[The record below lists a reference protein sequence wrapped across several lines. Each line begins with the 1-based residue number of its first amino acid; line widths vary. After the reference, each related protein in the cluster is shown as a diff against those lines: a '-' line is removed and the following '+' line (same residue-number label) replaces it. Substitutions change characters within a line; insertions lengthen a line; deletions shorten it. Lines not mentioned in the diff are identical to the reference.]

1 MLRTSDQN
9 IVTPVDVGDRHWG
22 KDFLWKIL
30 ICAGVTTV
38 LSYALYIVGTKH
50 FSVDPALSDQGWASY
65 IGIIFAT
72 AVALAG
78 SLVAI
83 ALATRAQES
92 GNAQLELSKLA
103 NEIAERQSTESTL
116 AVEGTA
122 QYQQFKSMLITIPAM
137 LRRAHRDRLFEQDGN
152 IGMLAHMVE
161 IIGVAITT
169 WLASN
174 VPATVVELAGII
186 EKQKVPALPRE
197 KRLTVESQLYFEFAI
212 SSLQYDLAAL
222 RVALSEP
229 PEQRLHVSLRMQLM
243 RLLHGT
249 YALVHELDDLL
260 EFANIILHEKPQEF
274 TILQRKFIEH
284 AWPIAQLNRNLQLTN
299 DFDNFAEEIWLRQ
312 ANSLTP
318 MGRLGESAF
327 SGEHHGGVLLALHDS
342 GHAEAL
348 TAIQRVLRTKED
360 PQSAQVV
367 RLDNGAWIKQA
378 AALESGIV
386 PIFLVTEAL
395 TDRLLQL
402 HAFLAQ
408 EAAAK
413 WPRRILVIDQVEQP
427 AGAAVSAKHLSFSE
441 TITCWHY
448 FAAVATVLDI
458 GEREALHDS
467 DPVIRNIILAARPGV
482 DRHREAGD
490 WDSLVRGKRQALLK
504 MIEGAAATES
514 EPVPDLEEHASA
526 VVDLCE
532 RTIDI
537 VLGRLA
543 HGDDHGAG
551 FPSFDADDPGYASLA
566 ATVRQLGELPLLDRP
581 LFNFPRSSGYIHFS
595 GDNID
600 LALPGTT
607 VFGVAYLDAHFAVPA
622 SPLLTLLAERPA
634 YQLF

>member
-1 MLRTSDQN
+1 MSGTSDLD
-9 IVTPVDVGDRHWG
+9 IVVPVDTSEPHWG
-22 KDFLWKIL
+22 NDFLKKIL
-30 ICAGVTTV
+30 ICAGITTG
-38 LSYALYIVGTKH
+38 LSYLLYLLGTKQ
-50 FSVDPALSDQGWASY
+50 FSVSPALSDQGWASY

-92 GNAQLELSKLA
+92 GNAQLALSRLA
-103 NEIAERQSTESTL
+103 NDIAERQSTESTL

-152 IGMLAHMVE
+152 IAMLDHMVE
-161 IIGVAITT
+161 IIGAAMTT

-174 VPATVVELAGII
+174 VPATVVEMAGII
-186 EKQKVPALPRE
+186 ERQKVPAQPRE
-197 KRLTVESQLYFEFAI
+197 KRLTVETQLYFEFAI

-222 RVALSEP
+222 RVSLGEP
-229 PEQRLHVSLRMQLM
+229 AEQRSHLSLRMQLL

-260 EFANIILHEKPQEF
+260 EFANIIRNEDPHTF

-299 DFDNFAEEIWLRQ
+299 DFDQFAEEIWLRQ
-312 ANSLTP
+312 SGTLTP
-318 MGRLGESAF
+318 MGRLGEAAF
-327 SGEHHGGVLLALHDS
+327 SDEHHGGVLLALHDS

-348 TAIQRVLRTKED
+348 TAIQRVLRTKDHPE
-360 PQSAQVV
+360 STQVV
-367 RLDNGAWIKQA
+367 RLDNGAWMAQA
-378 AALESGIV
+378 RALAAGVI
-386 PIFLVTEAL
+386 PIFLVTEAV

-402 HAFLAQ
+402 HAFLEQ
-408 EAAAK
+408 EAAAQ

-427 AGAAVSAKHLSFSE
+427 AGTAVSSNRFSLGE

-448 FAAVATVLDI
+448 FAAVAFVLDM
-458 GEREALHDS
+458 GEREARHES
-467 DPVIRNIILAARPGV
+467 DPDIGTIILMAKPGV
-482 DRHREAGD
+482 DRHLEAGN
-490 WDSLVRGKRQALLK
+490 WDSLAGVKRRALLK
-504 MIEGAAATES
+504 MIERAATSAS
-514 EPVPDLEEHASA
+514 EPVPDVEEHASA

-532 RTIDI
+532 RTIGI
-537 VLGRLA
+537 VLGRLVHDA
-543 HGDDHGAG
+543 DAG
-551 FPSFDADDPGYASLA
+551 SCFPSFDVDDPDYAPLA
-566 ATVRQLGELPLLDRP
+566 ATVRLLAELPLLDRP
-581 LFNFPRSSGYIHFS
+581 LFNFARNSGTIGFS

-607 VFGVAYLDAHFAVPA
+607 VFGVAYLDSRFALPA